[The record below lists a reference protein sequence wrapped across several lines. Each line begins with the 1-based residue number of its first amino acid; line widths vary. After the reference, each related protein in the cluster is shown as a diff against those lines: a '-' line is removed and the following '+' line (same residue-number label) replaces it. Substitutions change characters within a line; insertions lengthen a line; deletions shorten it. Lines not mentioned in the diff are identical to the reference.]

1 VVDINLTLFV
11 QMANFLVLIVI
22 LNYLLYKPILAILDR
37 RKMRLDESDGEI
49 KRLNETVEKKAAEYE
64 EKLRLAKQDALEKK
78 GEILK
83 EAADSA
89 KAIIDE
95 RRSKIPAMLAEFQG
109 KVGQEVEA
117 ARRILTDQSKKISSE
132 IAEKV
137 LGRSLQ

>member
-1 VVDINLTLFV
+1 MVDINLTLFV

-22 LNYLLYKPILAILDR
+22 LNYLLYKPILAILDK
-37 RKMRLDESDGEI
+37 RKRRLDESKGEI
-49 KRLNETVEKKAAEYE
+49 KRLNATVEQKAAEYE
-64 EKLRLAKQDALEKK
+64 EKLRLAKQDALGKK
-78 GEILK
+78 NEILK

-109 KVGQEVEA
+109 KVGQEVDA
-117 ARRILTDQSKKISSE
+117 ARRILKDQSQKISAE

>member
-11 QMANFLVLIVI
+11 QMANFLLLIVI
-22 LNYLLYKPILAILDR
+22 LNYLLYKPILAILDK
-37 RKMRLDESDGEI
+37 RKKRLDESEGEI
-49 KRLNETVEKKAAEYE
+49 KRLNETVEQKAAEYE
-64 EKLRLAKQDALEKK
+64 EKLRLAKQDALGKK
-78 GEILK
+78 NEILK

-109 KVGQEVEA
+109 KVGQEVDA
-117 ARRILTDQSKKISSE
+117 ARRILKDQSQKISAE

>member
-1 VVDINLTLFV
+1 MVDINLTLFV
-11 QMANFLVLIVI
+11 QMANFLLLIVI
-22 LNYLLYKPILAILDR
+22 LNYLLYKPILAILDK
-37 RKMRLDESDGEI
+37 RKRRLDESEGEI
-49 KRLNETVEKKAAEYE
+49 KRLNETVEQKAAEYE
-64 EKLRLAKQDALEKK
+64 EKLRLAKQDALGKK
-78 GEILK
+78 NEILK

-109 KVGQEVEA
+109 KVGQEVDA
-117 ARRILTDQSKKISSE
+117 ARRILKDQSQRISAE

>member
-1 VVDINLTLFV
+1 MVDINLTLFV

-37 RKMRLDESDGEI
+37 RKVRLDESEGEI
-49 KRLNETVEKKAAEYE
+49 KRLNETVEKKAAEYD

-78 GEILK
+78 NEILK

-109 KVGQEVEA
+109 KVGQEVDA
-117 ARRILTDQSKKISSE
+117 ARRILTDQSQKISAE

>member
-1 VVDINLTLFV
+1 MVDINLTLFV

-22 LNYLLYKPILAILDR
+22 LNYLLYKPILAILDK
-37 RKMRLDESDGEI
+37 RKRRLDESEGEI
-49 KRLNETVEKKAAEYE
+49 KRLNATVEQKAAEYE
-64 EKLRLAKQDALEKK
+64 EKLRLAKQDALGKK
-78 GEILK
+78 NEILK

-109 KVGQEVEA
+109 NVGQEVDA
-117 ARRILTDQSKKISSE
+117 ARRILKDQSQKISAE

>member
-1 VVDINLTLFV
+1 MVDINLTLFV
-11 QMANFLVLIVI
+11 QMANFLLLIVI
-22 LNYLLYKPILAILDR
+22 LNYLLYKPILAILDK
-37 RKMRLDESDGEI
+37 RKMRLDESEGEI
-49 KRLNETVEKKAAEYE
+49 KRLNATVEQKAAEYE
-64 EKLRLAKQDALEKK
+64 EKLRVAKQDALGKK
-78 GEILK
+78 NEILK

-109 KVGQEVEA
+109 KVGQEVDA
-117 ARRILTDQSKKISSE
+117 ARRILKDQSQKISAE

>member
-22 LNYLLYKPILAILDR
+22 LNYLLYKPILAILDK
-37 RKMRLDESDGEI
+37 RKRRLDESEGEI
-49 KRLNETVEKKAAEYE
+49 KRLNATVEQKAAEYE

-78 GEILK
+78 NEILK
-83 EAADSA
+83 EAADNA

-95 RRSKIPAMLAEFQG
+95 RRSRIPAMLAEFQG
-109 KVGQEVEA
+109 KVGQEVDA
-117 ARRILTDQSKKISSE
+117 ARRILKDQSQKISAE

>member
-1 VVDINLTLFV
+1 MVDINLTLFV

-22 LNYLLYKPILAILDR
+22 LNYLLYKPILAILDK
-37 RKMRLDESDGEI
+37 RKMRLDESEGEI

-64 EKLRLAKQDALEKK
+64 EKLRLAKQDALDKK
-78 GEILK
+78 SEILK

-117 ARRILTDQSKKISSE
+117 ARRILTDQSQRISAE

>member
-22 LNYLLYKPILAILDR
+22 LNYLLYKPILAILDK
-37 RKMRLDESDGEI
+37 RKMRLDESEGEI
-49 KRLNETVEKKAAEYE
+49 KRLNATVEKKAAEYE
-64 EKLRLAKQDALEKK
+64 EKLRMAKQDALGKK
-78 GEILK
+78 NEILK

-109 KVGQEVEA
+109 KVGQEVDA
-117 ARRILTDQSKKISSE
+117 ARRILKDQSQRISAE

>member
-1 VVDINLTLFV
+1 MVDINLTLFV

-22 LNYLLYKPILAILDR
+22 LNYLLYKPILSILDQ
-37 RKMRLDESDGEI
+37 RKKRLDESEGEI
-49 KRLNETVEKKAAEYE
+49 KRLNATVEQKAAEYE
-64 EKLRLAKQDALEKK
+64 EKLRLAKQDALGKK
-78 GEILK
+78 GDILK
-83 EAADSA
+83 EAADNA

-109 KVGQEVEA
+109 KVGQEVDA
-117 ARRILTDQSKKISSE
+117 ARQILKGQSQKISAE

>member
-1 VVDINLTLFV
+1 MVDINLTLFV

-22 LNYLLYKPILAILDR
+22 LNYLLYKPILAILDK
-37 RKMRLDESDGEI
+37 RKRRLDESEGEI
-49 KRLNETVEKKAAEYE
+49 KRLNATVEQKAAEYE

-78 GEILK
+78 NEILK
-83 EAADSA
+83 EAADNA

-95 RRSKIPAMLAEFQG
+95 RRSRIPAMLAEFQG
-109 KVGQEVEA
+109 KVGQEVDA
-117 ARRILTDQSKKISSE
+117 ARRILKDQSQKISAE

>member
-1 VVDINLTLFV
+1 MVDINLTLFV

-22 LNYLLYKPILAILDR
+22 LNHLLYKPILAILDK
-37 RKMRLDESDGEI
+37 RKRRLDESEGEI

-64 EKLRLAKQDALEKK
+64 EKLRLAKQDALGKK
-78 GEILK
+78 NEILK

-95 RRSKIPAMLAEFQG
+95 RRGKIPAMLAEFQG
-109 KVGQEVEA
+109 KVGQEVDA
-117 ARRILTDQSKKISSE
+117 ARRILKDQSQKISAE

>member
-37 RKMRLDESDGEI
+37 RKMRLDESEGEI

-64 EKLRLAKQDALEKK
+64 EKLRLAKQDALDKK
-78 GEILK
+78 GDILK

-109 KVGQEVEA
+109 KVGQEVET
-117 ARRILTDQSKKISSE
+117 ARRILTDQSKKISAE

>member
-22 LNYLLYKPILAILDR
+22 LNYLLYKPILSILDQ
-37 RKMRLDESDGEI
+37 RKKRLDESEGEI
-49 KRLNETVEKKAAEYE
+49 KRLNATVEQKAAEYE
-64 EKLRLAKQDALEKK
+64 EKLRLAKQDALGKK
-78 GEILK
+78 GDILK
-83 EAADSA
+83 EAADNA

-109 KVGQEVEA
+109 KVGQEVDA
-117 ARRILTDQSKKISSE
+117 ARQILKGQSQKISAE

>member
-1 VVDINLTLFV
+1 MVDINLTLFV

-22 LNYLLYKPILAILDR
+22 LNYLLYKPILAILDK
-37 RKMRLDESDGEI
+37 RKNRLDESEGEI
-49 KRLNETVEKKAAEYE
+49 KRLNVTVEQKAAEYE
-64 EKLRLAKQDALEKK
+64 EKLRLAKQDALDKK

-83 EAADSA
+83 EAADKA

-95 RRSKIPAMLAEFQG
+95 RRSRIPAMLAEFQG
-109 KVGQEVEA
+109 RVGQEVDA
-117 ARRILTDQSKKISSE
+117 ARRILKDQSQKISAE

>member
-1 VVDINLTLFV
+1 MVDINLTLFV

-22 LNYLLYKPILAILDR
+22 LNYLLYKPILAILDK
-37 RKMRLDESDGEI
+37 RKMRLDESEGEI
-49 KRLNETVEKKAAEYE
+49 KRLNATVEQKAAEYE
-64 EKLRLAKQDALEKK
+64 EKLRVAKQDALGKK
-78 GEILK
+78 NEILK

-109 KVGQEVEA
+109 KVGQEVDA
-117 ARRILTDQSKKISSE
+117 ARRILKDQSQKISAE

>member
-1 VVDINLTLFV
+1 MVDINLTLFV

>member
-22 LNYLLYKPILAILDR
+22 LNYLLYKPILAILDK
-37 RKMRLDESDGEI
+37 RKRRLDESEGEI
-49 KRLNETVEKKAAEYE
+49 KRLNATVEQKAAEYE
-64 EKLRLAKQDALEKK
+64 EKLRLAKQDALGKK
-78 GEILK
+78 NEILK

-109 KVGQEVEA
+109 KVGQEVDA
-117 ARRILTDQSKKISSE
+117 ARRILKDQSQKISAE

>member
-1 VVDINLTLFV
+1 MVDINLTLFV

-22 LNYLLYKPILAILDR
+22 LNYLLYKPILAILDK
-37 RKMRLDESDGEI
+37 RKMRLDESEGEI
-49 KRLNETVEKKAAEYE
+49 KRLNATVEKKAAEYE
-64 EKLRLAKQDALEKK
+64 EKLRMAKQDALGKK
-78 GEILK
+78 NEILK

-109 KVGQEVEA
+109 KVGQEVDA
-117 ARRILTDQSKKISSE
+117 ARRILKDQSQRISAE

>member
-1 VVDINLTLFV
+1 
-11 QMANFLVLIVI
+11 MANFLLLIVI
-22 LNYLLYKPILAILDR
+22 LNYLLYKPILAILDK
-37 RKMRLDESDGEI
+37 RKRRLDESEGEI
-49 KRLNETVEKKAAEYE
+49 KRLNETVEQKAAEYE
-64 EKLRLAKQDALEKK
+64 EKLRLAKQDALGKK
-78 GEILK
+78 NEILK

-109 KVGQEVEA
+109 KVGQEVDA
-117 ARRILTDQSKKISSE
+117 ARRILKDQSQRISAE

>member
-1 VVDINLTLFV
+1 MVDINLTLFV

-22 LNYLLYKPILAILDR
+22 LNYLLYKPILAILDK
-37 RKMRLDESDGEI
+37 RKNRLDESEGEI
-49 KRLNETVEKKAAEYE
+49 KRLNATVEQKAAEYE

-83 EAADSA
+83 EAADNA

-95 RRSKIPAMLAEFQG
+95 RRSRIPAMLAEFQG
-109 KVGQEVEA
+109 KVGQEVDA
-117 ARRILTDQSKKISSE
+117 ARRILKDQSQKISAE

>member
-22 LNYLLYKPILAILDR
+22 LNYLLYKPILAILDK
-37 RKMRLDESDGEI
+37 RKNRLDESEGEI
-49 KRLNETVEKKAAEYE
+49 KRLNATVEQKAAEYE

-83 EAADSA
+83 EAADNA

-95 RRSKIPAMLAEFQG
+95 RRSRIPAMLAEFQG
-109 KVGQEVEA
+109 KVGQEVDA
-117 ARRILTDQSKKISSE
+117 ARRILKDQSQKISAE

>member
-1 VVDINLTLFV
+1 MVDINLTLFV

-22 LNYLLYKPILAILDR
+22 LNYLLYKPILAILDK
-37 RKMRLDESDGEI
+37 RKMRLDESEGEI

-64 EKLRLAKQDALEKK
+64 EKLRLAKQDALDKK
-78 GEILK
+78 SEILK

-95 RRSKIPAMLAEFQG
+95 RRNKIPAMLAEFQG

-117 ARRILTDQSKKISSE
+117 ARRILTDQSQRISAE

>member
-1 VVDINLTLFV
+1 MKTAETLGIQQREADIKETAVRGTLERSIST
-11 QMANFLVLIVI
+11 Q
-22 LNYLLYKPILAILDR
+22 LD
-37 RKMRLDESDGEI
+37 
-49 KRLNETVEKKAAEYE
+49 
-64 EKLRLAKQDALEKK
+64 KQV
-78 GEILK
+78 
-83 EAADSA
+83 ADSA

-117 ARRILTDQSKKISSE
+117 ARRILKDQSQKISAE

>member
-1 VVDINLTLFV
+1 MVDTNLTLFI

-22 LNYLLYKPILAILDR
+22 LNYLLYKPILSILDK
-37 RKMRLDESDGEI
+37 RKERLDESENEI
-49 KRLNETVEKKAAEYE
+49 KRLNLSVEQKAAEYE
-64 EKLRLAKQDALEKK
+64 EKLRQAKQAALDKK

-95 RRSKIPAMLAEFQG
+95 KRSKIPAMLAEFQG
-109 KVGQEVEA
+109 RVAKEVDG
-117 ARRILTDQSKKISSE
+117 ARQILKSQSEKISAE